1 MIVFFGY
8 CFDFIVWFRKQ
19 ECPIQM
25 WPAFDLMKVSFIMT
39 IRIILIQYRLFLATA
54 SAIVFKDPN
63 AYRDSE
69 IDTFVG
75 VFCLVR

>member
-1 MIVFFGY
+1 M
-8 CFDFIVWFRKQ
+8 
-19 ECPIQM
+19 
-25 WPAFDLMKVSFIMT
+25 MT

-75 VFCLVR
+75 MFCFVR